1 MPETFTYYHVEL
13 DDHSLILAHNVPSE
27 TFIDYVERRGFD
39 NWQEHEA
46 LYPQGKPI
54 PEMSYPSVKASR
66 QVPPAIR
73 EMLARRG
80 FALYGTS
87 AAA

>member
-1 MPETFTYYHVEL
+1 
-13 DDHSLILAHNVPSE
+13 VPCE
-27 TFIDYVERRGFD
+27 TFIDYVQRRGFD

-54 PEMSYPSVKASR
+54 AEMSYQSAKASR
-66 QVPPAIR
+66 QVPGVIR
-73 EMLARRG
+73 EMLAQRG
-80 FALYGTS
+80 LALYGSQAS